1 MSSVSR
7 NILGSVTCMELKVL
21 ARCDRNIWLRCASFV
36 GGNLEVQKEGMK
48 PMLCKSNSFE
58 THSSPAIMLVIRWLK
73 KPAIMIMI
81 ILPRS
86 ENAHLKREREK
97 SLNHPQKIQRQI
109 FTVPYRLP
117 CTDLKIILSWV
128 WTPSP
133 APEEMSLE
141 LTWTWRSRLS
151 GERSWGKLAGDVRDR
166 WSRCWHRSCA
176 FRDLLELN

>member
-1 MSSVSR
+1 MRQKYLTSVCELWGRKSWSSERRYEANAVQVKLFR
-7 NILGSVTCMELKVL
+7 NT
-21 ARCDRNIWLRCASFV
+21 FV
-36 GGNLEVQKEGMK
+36 
-48 PMLCKSNSFE
+48 
-58 THSSPAIMLVIRWLK
+58 PAIMLVIRWLK

-81 ILPRS
+81 ILPKS
-86 ENAHLKREREK
+86 ENAHLKRERE
-97 SLNHPQKIQRQI
+97 NHPQKIQRQI
-109 FTVPYRLP
+109 FTVPYRRL
-117 CTDLKIILSWV
+117 CTDLKIVLSWV

-141 LTWTWRSRLS
+141 LTWAWRSRLS